1 MTNQQMHETGFWA
14 GLVQRQG
21 ENYVNSRQ
29 AEYADKTRYFDPF
42 WTPQEGLGLEVGCG
56 CVSVLDGCGKKFISL
71 DPLMDYY
78 TSLVHGDMW
87 KKWNLDSPICYM
99 RGDSESL
106 NFDDAHFAWLFCVN
120 MIDHTPDPAKA
131 LDEMYRVLK
140 PGGRLYFEVH
150 FDDSLS
156 PAHYG
161 LWNEGVVRDAVDS
174 RFGDPLQKTTVRLD
188 EHNQS
193 NYWAVYEK

>member
-1 MTNQQMHETGFWA
+1 MTDQQMHETGFWA
-14 GLVQRQG
+14 GLVQQRGADYAQ
-21 ENYVNSRQ
+21 SRWD
-29 AEYADKTRYFDPF
+29 EYPDKTRYCEPL
-42 WTPQEGLGLEVGCG
+42 WTAQEGMGIEVGCG
-56 CVSVLDGCGKKFISL
+56 CVSVLENRGKMFVSI

-78 TSLVHGDMW
+78 RTLIDLSPWRYRNGDAECIDYP
-87 KKWNLDSPICYM
+87 DSC
-99 RGDSESL
+99 
-106 NFDDAHFAWLFCVN
+106 FDWVFCVN
-120 MIDHTPDPAKA
+120 MIDHTPDPGKA
-131 LDEMYRVLK
+131 LDEMHRVLK

-161 LWNEGVVRDAVDS
+161 LWNADVVKDAVDS
-174 RFGDPLQKTTVRLD
+174 RFGSPLQSITVRLD